1 MGKGRF
7 FYGYIITVAAVF
19 ITSISWGAN
28 RTFGVFLEPMLNDF
42 GWTRA
47 QISSVFTLGLI
58 IVGSG
63 SFLAGWLT
71 DRMGPRMVLIGC
83 GLFLGLGYILT
94 SQIQS
99 IGQFY
104 LTYGVIGGIGMSG
117 SWVPLMSMVTRW
129 FVKRR
134 ALISGIVATGPS
146 IGIAVMP
153 LLFSMLIS
161 AWGWRSSYLFM
172 GIIVMTIILIA
183 ALFLKRDP
191 ASMGLLPD
199 GAEAIRAEGV
209 DVQRLGFSFEEAW
222 RTRQF
227 WLLGFISFC
236 DMFLIN
242 VIIVHLV
249 PHVLKLNM
257 EATQG
262 ASILSIAAAVSVPG
276 RMFIG
281 WLSDRIS
288 NRRALLICLILSV
301 LSFLLLLWAR
311 ELWLFYLFSVIYG
324 LSLWSTGAI
333 LSPLTADIFG
343 LKAHGSILSFGFFSG
358 MVGGGVGPVIIGY
371 TFDLTRDYQMGLT
384 ICFFI
389 SIVALFGILF
399 LKPLASISTVLEM
412 T

>member
-1 MGKGRF
+1 MEKGRI

-311 ELWLFYLFSVIYG
+311 ELWRFYLFSVIYG

-343 LKAHGSILSFGFFSG
+343 LKAHGSILSFAFFSG
-358 MVGGGVGPVIIGY
+358 MVGGGVGPVIMGY
-371 TFDLTRDYQMGLT
+371 TFDLTGDYQLGLYF
-384 ICFFI
+384 CFFI
-389 SIVALFGILF
+389 SLIALVGVLALRPLP
-399 LKPLASISTVLEM
+399 LKPQ
-412 T
+412 

>member
-71 DRMGPRMVLIGC
+71 DRMGPRIVLIGC

-104 LTYGVIGGIGMSG
+104 LTYGVIGGSGMSG
-117 SWVPLMSMVTRW
+117 SWVPLMSVVTRW

-146 IGIAVMP
+146 LGIAVMP

-172 GIIVMTIILIA
+172 GIMVMTIILIA

-191 ASMGLLPD
+191 ASMGLLPY

-209 DVQRLGFSFEEAW
+209 DVQRMGFSFEEAW
-222 RTRQF
+222 RTRPF

-301 LSFLLLLWAR
+301 VSFLLLLWAR

-343 LKAHGSILSFGFFSG
+343 LKAHGSILSFAFFSG

-371 TFDLTRDYQMGLT
+371 TFDLTRDYQRGLT
-384 ICFFI
+384 LCFFV
-389 SIVALFGILF
+389 SIVALLGILF
-399 LKPLASISTVLEM
+399 LKPLRNK
-412 T
+412 

>member
-71 DRMGPRMVLIGC
+71 DRMGPRIVLIGC

-104 LTYGVIGGIGMSG
+104 LTYGVIGGSGMSG
-117 SWVPLMSMVTRW
+117 SWVPLMSVVTRW

-146 IGIAVMP
+146 LGIAVMP

-172 GIIVMTIILIA
+172 GIMVMTIILIA

-191 ASMGLLPD
+191 ASMGLLPY

-209 DVQRLGFSFEEAW
+209 DVQRMGFSFEEAW
-222 RTRQF
+222 RTRPF

-249 PHVLKLNM
+249 PHVLNLNM

-301 LSFLLLLWAR
+301 VSFLLLLWAR

-343 LKAHGSILSFGFFSG
+343 LKAHGSILSFAFFSG

-371 TFDLTRDYQMGLT
+371 TFDLTRDYQRGLT
-384 ICFFI
+384 LCFFV
-389 SIVALFGILF
+389 SIVALLGILF
-399 LKPLASISTVLEM
+399 LKPLRNK
-412 T
+412 